1 MQAGQEAIK
10 LIFLRSSLGP
20 AFAGELNSPPAHVHL
35 PAALS
40 FHHQQVSGQNSRR
53 AGSHRVKG
61 EKVQLGQAGSCL
73 RPAFLP
79 AGWPGPRLPALPFT
93 LPLSRDPVLACALP
107 QLSESLDLSLLSWPL
122 TPHPAQTSSVICSFV
137 LVIILSGRLKWPST
151 THKQSEREREFHLVN
166 WVKVKKQKGYFYFFK
181 QVTCA
186 TCIGQPLDLIDPLV
200 PMVSLIELSKQRRKH
215 RGFKAST
222 LPPTSDLRALKRIA
236 TKETKLPSWCVNR
249 QALFHKRK

>member
-1 MQAGQEAIK
+1 M
-10 LIFLRSSLGP
+10 
-20 AFAGELNSPPAHVHL
+20 
-35 PAALS
+35 
-40 FHHQQVSGQNSRR
+40 
-53 AGSHRVKG
+53 KG

-107 QLSESLDLSLLSWPL
+107 QLSESLDLRLLLWPL
-122 TPHPAQTSSVICSFV
+122 TPLPAQTSSVICSFV
-137 LVIILSGRLKWPST
+137 LVIILSGCLKWPST

-181 QVTCA
+181 QVTCV

-200 PMVSLIELSKQRRKH
+200 PMVSLIEVSKQRRKH
-215 RGFKAST
+215 GGFKAST
-222 LPPTSDLRALKRIA
+222 LPPTSDLRVRELVPKRPNFQAGVSIDRLYFIKENSLLRKCNFSCQNHLLWILKSSLK
-236 TKETKLPSWCVNR
+236 TFV
-249 QALFHKRK
+249 RKTTPNLSTRHPCFVVY